1 MNKLFNIF
9 RNSGCR
15 LNGCPLKRTAFFL
28 ISLVALLSA
37 PVKSLAQNEL
47 KGPGHNPP
55 GPIEQIVTI
64 NVSMPMERLNQQ
76 YTSEFIY
83 HLPYEGGTVS
93 FSAYYDPVDPNMGYA
108 SDLEFLNS
116 GLATSGLDS
125 LFIYTSASTNT
136 GQMWW
141 DFTLQILPNDNT
153 FSTDDQTKAASRY
166 IVLSFPFST
175 GTIKQITITQ
185 AKGADRPE
193 PFPEWPDERHP
204 QTEPLIDHTPNSLQD
219 SESLTNWIRKATYI
233 GDDPYIPNDSIV
245 DIVWYNG
252 LGQPKQTVQIGA
264 SANAKK
270 NIVTPVEYD
279 PVGQQ
284 LREYLPYVSS
294 QATENYDASTA
305 AKQLNYYHSLY
316 GNTEDYPY
324 TETIPEAATNRPIVK
339 YAQGLVF
346 RNAPSLTQ
354 TQNGTRKP
362 RSDADGRFLAT
373 TYGLSS
379 SEDNIP
385 VLLAEDGYIKNRGV
399 YGQEGTEPLI
409 KTVTVDSDGK
419 TVATFT
425 DGKEKT
431 ILVRTYIG
439 GNTDTTEAGGWSDL
453 VYVYDK
459 RGLLSAVITPEGENE
474 RNKTATQISLNS
486 DWAKKRCY
494 IYTYDGLGRMSSR
507 RWPGKG
513 KELFVTDPAGNVV
526 ATQDS
531 LLRPSG
537 RWRLTRYD
545 KANRPIETLLTQQSI
560 SEAQMRGYFSY
571 ETVQA
576 YLAQNPDS
584 PFTSPVYELSD
595 NISLTKTEIGKTGS
609 SFSIPDPSAGNGNGS
624 NSSTSHI
631 TMNFSHEENTVS
643 LSDVDTTKF
652 ASVLWE
658 RTAMTMSKDGVLI
671 GIAEDGSSNP
681 GTISQSD
688 IIYRYTAY
696 FYDCYARPVQTVT
709 LYPDETVFTASTK
722 YNYTGLPVRQTA
734 RLQVPQGA
742 GAGSGTTDADTLNVV
757 LTETFTYD
765 KRGRMLT
772 SNASMQ
778 TFSSFSDNGNNGNGG
793 NGNGISYSDTL
804 SSSASATYSYD
815 ELGHLTGK
823 TMGGNLTQTLAYNIQ
838 DWMTTMQT
846 KKGTANIFSQT
857 LKYYNPAKNNTTALY
872 SGNISEWE
880 TVQGTNTASTY
891 GFTYDTQ
898 GRLTNSNRYDG
909 TSTTVSQLYT
919 ERNISYDRNGNILT
933 LKRISNSIPNPQH
946 NFTYSYDGDKL
957 ITLSGSQSGTSFTS
971 AYLYDGN
978 GNMTMDG
985 NQTERL
991 SYDINNLVHSA
1002 KKTATGQNPSPQQDE
1017 LTATYSYFADGT
1029 KYSIKD
1035 TDGNS
1040 RIYIGPFTLTRKDY
1054 GQSSSGSGSGNSRG
1068 NNSNSSNTT
1077 TPYITLLESADA
1089 LGSDA
1094 RFAFTTTPHAASGDT
1109 TYTIAYETLYLLK
1122 DHLGSIRTIT
1132 DSQGNILEKN
1142 DYYPYGLQT
1151 DLGRNYP
1158 ALPDKYR
1165 MRMPASLASFSQN
1178 GSSYPAVSSP
1188 TGKFLPYCLLY
1199 NGKELQ
1205 MVAQTRF
1212 VDYGARMLDP
1222 VIARWN
1228 ATDPLA
1234 EDYFEN
1240 SPYNFCIGNPIIHYD
1255 LIGLSPGP
1263 SPKEAAMIAK
1273 HVYGGDDAKEIE
1285 ADLAKTGWRISPL
1298 DTSINKNDGDTGLT
1312 SQLYERVKENGEY
1325 EYVYAFAGSDSGTD
1339 WTENIMQLSGLS
1351 SQYKKAVENAKILSK
1366 ELEGND
1372 LTFVGHSLGGGEAMA
1387 ASIAT
1392 GNNAITFNPSAL
1404 SGSTIRN
1411 LNLNPKFAGNID
1423 NYILKGKTIFQIGQY
1438 SVYVGGDPLHNFQ
1451 QKTMLQTFGRAIYL
1465 ETNSINLKHAINNFI
1480 NILK

>member
-9 RNSGCR
+9 RNRNSGCR
-15 LNGCPLKRTAFFL
+15 LNGCPLKRTAFVL
-28 ISLVALLSA
+28 MSLVVLLAA
-37 PVKSLAQNEL
+37 PIKSFAQNEL

-108 SDLEFLNS
+108 SDLEYLNS

-175 GTIKQITITQ
+175 GTIKQITVTQ

-193 PFPEWPDERHP
+193 PFPEWPDERYP

-379 SEDNIP
+379 SEDNIS

-453 VYVYDK
+453 VYVYDT

-474 RNKTATQISLNS
+474 RNETATQISVNS
-486 DWAKKRCY
+486 DWARKRCY
-494 IYTYDGLGRMSSR
+494 IYNYDGLGRMTAR

-513 KELFVTDPAGNVV
+513 EELSVTDPAGKVV

-531 LLRPSG
+531 LLRQFG

-545 KANRPIETLLTQQSI
+545 RANRPIETLLTQQSI
-560 SEAQMRGYFSY
+560 TESQMRGYFSY

-576 YLAQNPDS
+576 YLVQHPGEQ
-584 PFTSPVYELSD
+584 FTSPVYELPD
-595 NISLTKTEIGKTGS
+595 NISLTKTEIGRTKL
-609 SFSIPDPSAGNGNGS
+609 SFYIPDPSAENGNGNNNVGNS
-624 NSSTSHI
+624 NTNNSTPDS
-631 TMNFSHEENTVS
+631 TTLVFMPEENTVS

-671 GIAEDGSSNP
+671 GIAEDGGSNP
-681 GTISQSD
+681 GTIAQAD
-688 IIYRYTAY
+688 ILYRYTAY
-696 FYDCYARPVQTVT
+696 FYDCYSRPVQTVT
-709 LYPDETVFTASTK
+709 LYPDGTRFIASTR
-722 YNYTGLPVRQTA
+722 YNYTGLPVKQTA
-734 RLQVPQGA
+734 RLQVPQEA
-742 GAGSGTTDADTLNVV
+742 EAGSGTTDADTLNVL

-772 SNASMQ
+772 SNAYLQ
-778 TFSSFSDNGNNGNGG
+778 TFSSFADNNGNGS
-793 NGNGISYSDTL
+793 GISYSDTL

-823 TMGGNLTQTLAYNIQ
+823 TLGGNLTQTLAYNIQ
-838 DWMTTMQT
+838 DWLTTMKT

-857 LKYYNPAKNNTTALY
+857 LRYYSPAKPNTTALY
-872 SGNISEWE
+872 SGNISEGE
-880 TVQGTNTASTY
+880 SIQATNAASTY

-898 GRLTNSNRYDG
+898 GRLTSSDRYNG
-909 TSTTVSQLYT
+909 TSTAATQLYT
-919 ERNISYDRNGNILT
+919 ERDISYDRNGNILT
-933 LKRISNSIPNPQH
+933 LKRISNSIPNPLH

-957 ITLSGSQSGTSFTS
+957 TTLSGSQSGTSFTS

-978 GNMTMDG
+978 GNMTLDG
-985 NQTERL
+985 NQTVRL

-1002 KKTATGQNPSPQQDE
+1002 KKTATGQNPSPAQDE

-1029 KYSIKD
+1029 KYAITD
-1035 TDGNS
+1035 TGGNS

-1068 NNSNSSNTT
+1068 NNNNSSNTI

-1094 RFAFTTTPHAASGDT
+1094 RFAFTATPHAASGDT

-1122 DHLGSIRTIT
+1122 DHLGSIRAIT
-1132 DSQGNILEKN
+1132 DSEGNTLEKN
-1142 DYYPYGLQT
+1142 DYYPYGLRT

-1158 ALPDKYR
+1158 ELADKYR
-1165 MRMPASLASFSQN
+1165 VRMPASLASFSQN

-1188 TGKFLPYCLLY
+1188 TGKQLPYRLLY

-1205 MVAQTRF
+1205 MMAQTRL
-1212 VDYGARMLDP
+1212 VDFGARMLDP

-1228 ATDPLA
+1228 GMDPMAEKYYQFSSFCYCVGGPVMYTDRDGSMVDDYYFDIQTGHYLGKGKSITTEYRAIRRDTFFKVYMSEHGTIGYSSNYQLRSVSEEIYYSKHEINKAIVENNTATFKDGAEHNVFIALNREELKIQTIAGPVGSNNETNIELYRSKGSLSTSETNTSISIIAELHGHPESDDPKAKTSSCASSKDQLSAKKFGVPFFATDAMSAGDLSKPRIHVA
-1234 EDYFEN
+1234 TPSGN
-1240 SPYNFCIGNPIIHYD
+1240 IHNNIGNVDNDFD
-1255 LIGLSPGP
+1255 L
-1263 SPKEAAMIAK
+1263 
-1273 HVYGGDDAKEIE
+1273 
-1285 ADLAKTGWRISPL
+1285 
-1298 DTSINKNDGDTGLT
+1298 
-1312 SQLYERVKENGEY
+1312 
-1325 EYVYAFAGSDSGTD
+1325 
-1339 WTENIMQLSGLS
+1339 
-1351 SQYKKAVENAKILSK
+1351 
-1366 ELEGND
+1366 
-1372 LTFVGHSLGGGEAMA
+1372 
-1387 ASIAT
+1387 
-1392 GNNAITFNPSAL
+1392 
-1404 SGSTIRN
+1404 
-1411 LNLNPKFAGNID
+1411 
-1423 NYILKGKTIFQIGQY
+1423 
-1438 SVYVGGDPLHNFQ
+1438 
-1451 QKTMLQTFGRAIYL
+1451 LQTIIDF
-1465 ETNSINLKHAINNFI
+1465 NK
-1480 NILK
+1480 K

>member
-9 RNSGCR
+9 RNRNCGCR

-175 GTIKQITITQ
+175 GTIKQITVTQ

-193 PFPEWPDERHP
+193 PFPEWPDERYP

-219 SESLTNWIRKATYI
+219 GETLTNWIRKATYI

-284 LREYLPYVSS
+284 LREYLPYVST
-294 QATENYDASTA
+294 QDAENYDSNTA
-305 AKQLNYYHSLY
+305 TQQLNYYHSLY

-324 TETIPEAATNRPIVK
+324 TETIPEAATNRPIVQ

-346 RNAPSLTQ
+346 RNASSLSETQ
-354 TQNGTRKP
+354 SGTRKP
-362 RSDADGRFLAT
+362 RSDTDGRYLAT

-379 SEDNIP
+379 SDDNIP
-385 VLLAEDGYIKNRGV
+385 ILLAEDGYIKYRGV

-431 ILVRTYIG
+431 ILVRTYLG
-439 GNTDTTEAGGWSDL
+439 GHSDTTETGGWSDL

-474 RNKTATQISLNS
+474 RNKTATQISKDS

-494 IYTYDGLGRMSSR
+494 IYNYDGLGRMTSR

-513 KELFVTDPAGNVV
+513 EELFVTDPAGNVV

-545 KANRPIETLLTQQSI
+545 SANRPIETLLTQQSI

-576 YLAQNPDS
+576 YLAQHPDS
-584 PFTSPVYELSD
+584 PFTSPVYDLTD
-595 NISLTKTEIGKTGS
+595 NISLTKTETGKTKP
-609 SFSIPDPSAGNGNGS
+609 SFDIPDPSSGSGN
-624 NSSTSHI
+624 NSQNITLAFKPEAQTTSQTDI
-631 TMNFSHEENTVS
+631 
-643 LSDVDTTKF
+643 DTTKF

-671 GIAEDGSSNP
+671 GIAESTGNGGSTQNNP
-681 GTISQSD
+681 ETIAQED
-688 IIYRYTAY
+688 ILYRYTAY
-696 FYDCYARPVQTVT
+696 FYDCYSRPVQTVT
-709 LYPDETVFTASTK
+709 LYPDRTVFTASTK

-734 RLQVPQGA
+734 RLAVPQGT
-742 GAGSGTTDADTLNVV
+742 GTDSGTTDADTLNVV

-772 SNASMQ
+772 SNAAMQ
-778 TFSSFSDNGNNGNGG
+778 TFYSFIDANSGNNGNGG
-793 NGNGISYSDTL
+793 NGNSISYSDTL
-804 SSSASATYSYD
+804 SSTASATYSYD

-823 TMGGNLTQTLAYNIQ
+823 TLGGNLTQTLAYNIQ
-838 DWMTTMQT
+838 DWMTTLQT
-846 KKGTANIFSQT
+846 KKGTSNVFTQT
-857 LKYYNPAKNNTTALY
+857 LRYYSTTKPNTTALY

-880 TVQGTNTASTY
+880 STQGTSPASTY

-898 GRLTNSNRYDG
+898 GRLTSSDRYNG
-909 TSTTVSQLYT
+909 TAISPTYLYT
-919 ERNISYDRNGNILT
+919 ERDISYDRNGNILT
-933 LKRISNSIPNPQH
+933 LKRISNSIPNPLH

-957 ITLSGSQSGTSFTS
+957 TTLSGSQSGTSFTS

-978 GNMTMDG
+978 GNMTLDG
-985 NQTERL
+985 NQGTAL
-991 SYDINNLVHSA
+991 SYDINNLVHKVRKIQSQ
-1002 KKTATGQNPSPQQDE
+1002 GQNQTEE

-1029 KYSIKD
+1029 KFSLMGA
-1035 TDGNS
+1035 DGS
-1040 RIYIGPFTLTRKDY
+1040 GRLYIGPFTLARKEYTDA
-1054 GQSSSGSGSGNSRG
+1054 
-1068 NNSNSSNTT
+1068 TT
-1077 TPYITLLESADA
+1077 GDVSAVTILESADA
-1089 LGSDA
+1089 IGSDA
-1094 RFAFTTTPHAASGDT
+1094 RFVFAATPRTISGTDT

-1122 DHLGSIRTIT
+1122 DHLGSVRTIT
-1132 DSQGNILEKN
+1132 DSQGNALERN
-1142 DYYPYGLQT
+1142 DYYPYGLAT
-1151 DLGRNYP
+1151 NLGRNYP
-1158 ALPDKYR
+1158 ELTEKYR
-1165 MRMPASLASFSQN
+1165 VRMPASFTSGNPNINNLA
-1178 GSSYPAVSSP
+1178 VLSP
-1188 TGKFLPYCLLY
+1188 SLIMTHYRMLY

-1205 MVAQTRF
+1205 MVAQTRL

-1228 ATDPLA
+1228 GMDALA
-1234 EDYFEN
+1234 DNNTASSLF
-1240 SPYNFCIGNPIIHYD
+1240 SFCNGNPIALLD
-1255 LIGLSPGP
+1255 VNG
-1263 SPKEAAMIAK
+1263 ET
-1273 HVYGGDDAKEIE
+1273 
-1285 ADLAKTGWRISPL
+1285 ADWV
-1298 DTSINKNDGDTGLT
+1298 
-1312 SQLYERVKENGEY
+1312 VKEGSVDYEYMEDVSNASETPEGY
-1325 EYVYAFAGSDSGTD
+1325 EYVGKDRNSIIAHLNMKRVYTTDSYHTSKSPDNSEKNGFTMKSFEMKEKTNAVIEPSIHVGNNGTQTFDGLRLTIIHNSVIPGRDIIDGAIETSAEATIEVNGDIQTVGLEKMDESNVIREPGSRSRSASLFIPKG
-1339 WTENIMQLSGLS
+1339 NLQRNNQISIQ
-1351 SQYKKAVENAKILSK
+1351 V
-1366 ELEGND
+1366 EGNWA
-1372 LTFVGHSLGGGEAMA
+1372 LRS
-1387 ASIAT
+1387 SI
-1392 GNNAITFNPSAL
+1392 GNYML
-1404 SGSTIRN
+1404 SDIFIAVFPKSYTHY
-1411 LNLNPKFAGNID
+1411 LNI
-1423 NYILKGKTIFQIGQY
+1423 GK
-1438 SVYVGGDPLHNFQ
+1438 
-1451 QKTMLQTFGRAIYL
+1451 
-1465 ETNSINLKHAINNFI
+1465 
-1480 NILK
+1480 